1 MRLFDDHL
9 VRNPHGADQREDAL
23 LCLYFIT
30 IFVFRQLEL
39 ETSARHSETM
49 KVGDRNW
56 FVDVG
61 LLNVHKVGGWESDD
75 HEHLSVIIWQEE
87 ATRNVLYFRVVFSIA
102 TTMSMI

>member
-1 MRLFDDHL
+1 M
-9 VRNPHGADQREDAL
+9 
-23 LCLYFIT
+23 
-30 IFVFRQLEL
+30 EL

-87 ATRNVLYFRVVFSIA
+87 ATRNDLYLCIVFPIA
-102 TTMSMI
+102 NSMIHAV

>member
-1 MRLFDDHL
+1 MR
-9 VRNPHGADQREDAL
+9 NSDQMTIRETGPTL
-23 LCLYFIT
+23 QLGYISSQYSP
-30 IFVFRQLEL
+30 FRQLEL

-87 ATRNVLYFRVVFSIA
+87 ATRKFLYLR
-102 TTMSMI
+102 

>member
-1 MRLFDDHL
+1 
-9 VRNPHGADQREDAL
+9 
-23 LCLYFIT
+23 
-30 IFVFRQLEL
+30 
-39 ETSARHSETM
+39 M

-87 ATRNVLYFRVVFSIA
+87 ATREVFYLLIVLLIANCMIRLNSGNFRIFLNPANES
-102 TTMSMI
+102 